1 VGERRGRLTRLRRDP
16 AASAARATARAEWE
30 ELLARWRREASGD
43 GFEQRRSYLVSCSK
57 ELADLPN
64 RRSQG
69 LLALEAG
76 REASQFRR
84 HLDRFR
90 IAGANITGIGPGRA
104 SMLASYGIETAADI
118 SRKAIADVPGF
129 NRMLTLELVR
139 WRRDKEASFRFN
151 ANEPVDR
158 RDIEAM
164 DVLVAARRRELL
176 SELREGPASL
186 RSLAAQIRVARERLM
201 PLLEEAWTALSGPD

>member
-1 VGERRGRLTRLRRDP
+1 M
-16 AASAARATARAEWE
+16 
-30 ELLARWRREASGD
+30 
-43 GFEQRRSYLVSCSK
+43 
-57 ELADLPN
+57 PN

-69 LLALEAG
+69 LVALEAG
-76 REASQFRR
+76 REASQLRR

-104 SMLASYGIETAADI
+104 SMLASYGIETAADV
-118 SRKAIADVPGF
+118 SRRGIAAIPGF

-151 ANEPVDR
+151 PNEPVDR

-164 DVLVAARRRELL
+164 DIELAIRRRELL
-176 SELREGPASL
+176 AELREGPASL
-186 RSLAAQIRVARERLM
+186 RSLAAQIRVARERLL
-201 PLLEEAWTALSGPD
+201 PILEEAWTALRVSGPA

>member
-1 VGERRGRLTRLRRDP
+1 V
-16 AASAARATARAEWE
+16 
-30 ELLARWRREASGD
+30 
-43 GFEQRRSYLVSCSK
+43 

-64 RRSQG
+64 RRSQR
-69 LLALEAG
+69 LLELEAE
-76 REASQFRR
+76 RETSQLRR

-104 SMLASYGIETAADI
+104 SMLASFGVETAADV
-118 SRKAIADVPGF
+118 SRKGIAAIPGF

-151 ANEPVDR
+151 PNEPVNR

-164 DVLVAARRRELL
+164 DIELAIRRRELL

-186 RSLAAQIRVARERLM
+186 RSLAAQIRLARERLM
-201 PLLEEAWTALSGPD
+201 PLLEEAWTALERVSGPA

>member
-1 VGERRGRLTRLRRDP
+1 M
-16 AASAARATARAEWE
+16 
-30 ELLARWRREASGD
+30 
-43 GFEQRRSYLVSCSK
+43 
-57 ELADLPN
+57 PN

-69 LLALEAG
+69 LVALEAG
-76 REASQFRR
+76 REASQLRR

-104 SMLASYGIETAADI
+104 SMLASYGIETAADV
-118 SRKAIADVPGF
+118 SRRGIAAIPGF

-151 ANEPVDR
+151 PNEPVDR

-164 DVLVAARRRELL
+164 DVQLAMRRRELL

-186 RSLAAQIRVARERLM
+186 RSLAAQIRVARERLL
-201 PLLEEAWTALSGPD
+201 PLLEEAWTALERVSGPA